1 MVEERCTARH
11 GVPIMCERA
20 FDDAADRDRWIATLN
35 VLEAIRTGQRTD
47 FDDLTLDFSALRT
60 GSASV

>member
-11 GVPIMCERA
+11 GVPIMCER
-20 FDDAADRDRWIATLN
+20 DRESLADRTRWIATLN

-47 FDDLTLDFSALRT
+47 FDDLKLDFSALRT